1 MTSTQI
7 LLPTSTGSVIVRVH
21 PVALFSIC
29 DAYIRRNEKQERVIG
44 TLLGTVV
51 DGNVFEVKNCY
62 VVPHTENQEQV
73 ALDIAHHKTMF
84 ELHQRVSPSEIV
96 LGWFATGPQLHQ
108 YDSLIQEFYTKEAVF
123 PNPMQQAIHLKVDT
137 TLSNQR
143 FSITAYQSRV
153 LALGDKQVATEFVE
167 LPCQVLFAD
176 VERVGASLLTSGS
189 TPRPLSEGDTLAA
202 SLERLEALLDTAAAY
217 VEDVLAGKKQG
228 DPALGRY
235 LADTM
240 AVVPRFAK
248 AEFERLF
255 NDSVQ
260 DQLMVSYLANMLRAQ
275 VALAERLGT
284 NQLPIM

>member
-1 MTSTQI
+1 MTSTQV
-7 LLPTSTGSVIVRVH
+7 LLPTGTASVVVRVH

-62 VVPHTENQEQV
+62 VVPHTESSEQV

-96 LGWFATGPQLHQ
+96 LGWFATGSVL
-108 YDSLIQEFYTKEAVF
+108 YNSDSLIQEFYTKEAVF
-123 PNPMQQAIHLKVDT
+123 PNPLQQAIHVKVDT
-137 TLSNQR
+137 TLANQR

-153 LALGDKQVATEFVE
+153 LALGDKPLATEFVE
-167 LPCQVLFAD
+167 LPCEVLFAD
-176 VERVGASLLTSGS
+176 VERVGASLLTSG
-189 TPRPLSEGDTLAA
+189 TAARPLAEGDGLAA
-202 SLERLEALLDTAAAY
+202 SLARLESLLATAAAY
-217 VEDVLAGKKQG
+217 VEDVVAGKKAG

-235 LADTM
+235 LADTL

-260 DQLMVSYLANMLRAQ
+260 DQLMVSYLANLLRAQ

-284 NQLPIM
+284 SQLPIM